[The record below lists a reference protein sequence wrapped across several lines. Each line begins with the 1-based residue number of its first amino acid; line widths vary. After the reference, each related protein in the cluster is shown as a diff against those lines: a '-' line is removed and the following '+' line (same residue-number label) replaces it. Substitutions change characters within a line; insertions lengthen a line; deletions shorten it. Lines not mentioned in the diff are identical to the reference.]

1 MNQKKPQQNSFLK
14 MLGSKFKE
22 KLAEL
27 IANKIISLLVIV
39 LTAILSSSG
48 TYYTIPDFD
57 FNFDFFTLVGISI
70 LVGIVTTVFIVWFIK
85 FLLKTLEQ
93 ADDPVIIRAR
103 RNDINELVNLI
114 NTGQS
119 GAIVGAFGSERTLLL
134 TYLNDNCE
142 KLYGNQNDRLI
153 FFHSDMSILPKGYK
167 PAQFWEQV
175 LKPLQNEFHHNTES
189 TIFQAYKL
197 CRENG
202 FHNNDLEGLIDQLYE
217 NKWRLVLLLDR
228 FERLIDNPLF
238 NCQEFLGGLRRLAS
252 KRYPSSLSLIITT
265 HVPIWQLEDDAI
277 ELYPTPSPYINFLA
291 GNAIFL
297 GTILEEEIEQL
308 LREDNHNFT
317 NDESRFLKQV
327 SGGHP
332 YLLGKAAVILKKTND
347 KYAARYSP
355 LRSLLKFFKIHKKPT
370 EKNLIEIAKNTFTH
384 NADETLT
391 MLLRFWPP
399 MLCEALISVAQGLDV
414 SHFRRIVISE
424 LENQGF
430 IKEVNGNWQVCSSIF
445 AELLA
450 STTVQEQCRQKQ

>member
-189 TIFQAYKL
+189 TIFQAYKIMS
-197 CRENG
+197 R
-202 FHNNDLEGLIDQLYE
+202 
-217 NKWRLVLLLDR
+217 KW
-228 FERLIDNPLF
+228 F
-238 NCQEFLGGLRRLAS
+238 S
-252 KRYPSSLSLIITT
+252 
-265 HVPIWQLEDDAI
+265 
-277 ELYPTPSPYINFLA
+277 
-291 GNAIFL
+291 
-297 GTILEEEIEQL
+297 
-308 LREDNHNFT
+308 
-317 NDESRFLKQV
+317 
-327 SGGHP
+327 
-332 YLLGKAAVILKKTND
+332 
-347 KYAARYSP
+347 
-355 LRSLLKFFKIHKKPT
+355 
-370 EKNLIEIAKNTFTH
+370 
-384 NADETLT
+384 
-391 MLLRFWPP
+391 
-399 MLCEALISVAQGLDV
+399 
-414 SHFRRIVISE
+414 
-424 LENQGF
+424 
-430 IKEVNGNWQVCSSIF
+430 
-445 AELLA
+445 
-450 STTVQEQCRQKQ
+450 